1 MMLNNYD
8 FNHTEN
14 NNEMENETNTYQPL
28 TPSGSHN
35 NNKKNPKNSK
45 KLAKKIGAI
54 TLSAVLFGSVAAG
67 SFQAVNYFSPVSKT
81 TNSSSQTSK
90 SNSSSASLLK
100 TTTTSDSSNKGSLD
114 VSDITTSAMPS
125 IVAITNKSVQE
136 VQDYFSQ
143 FGVRGQGQ
151 TQTQETESQGSG
163 IIIGKNDT
171 ELLMVTNNHVVEG
184 ADTLSVCFIDNKV
197 YEANVKGTDAENDLA
212 VIAVPLDSISD
223 DTMSQI
229 AVASIGDSDSL
240 KVGEQVVAIGNA
252 LGYGQ
257 SVTTGIV
264 SAVNRAL
271 SNNSSDTQDSNSSSD
286 DSSSAT
292 YIQTDAAI
300 NPGNSGGALLNM
312 NGEVIGINSAKLAST
327 EVEGMGYAIPIS
339 RVSDIIDNLMNQT
352 TRTKVDSD
360 KQGTIGIKGINV
372 TSDVQEKYNLPEG
385 IYVSEVTSGS
395 AAEKAGITSGS
406 VITKFDGKSVTDIES
421 LQDLLQYYKAGETVE
436 LTLQV
441 PDSDS
446 YKEKTVSISLGSKS
460 DTSSDGN
467 SQTNGNGN
475 SNDRQQGGSYS
486 PASAFSIR

>member
-35 NNKKNPKNSK
+35 NNKKNSKNSK

-67 SFQAVNYFSPVSKT
+67 SFQAVNYFSPFSKT
-81 TNSSSQTSK
+81 TGSSGSTASNNSSST
-90 SNSSSASLLK
+90 SLLK
-100 TTTTSDSSNKGSLD
+100 TTAVSGSSNTGSLD

-143 FGVRGQGQ
+143 FGFGGQGQ
-151 TQTQETESQGSG
+151 PQTQETESQGSG
-163 IIIGKNDT
+163 IIIGKNDS

-184 ADTLSVCFIDNKV
+184 ADTLSVCFIDNQV
-197 YEANVKGTDAENDLA
+197 YEAAIKGTDPENDLA

-223 DTMSQI
+223 DTMSKI

-264 SAVNRAL
+264 SAVNRTL
-271 SNNSSDTQDSNSSSD
+271 SSNSSDTQDSNSSSD

-446 YKEKTVSISLGSKS
+446 YKEKTVSITLGSKS
-460 DTSSDGN
+460 ATSSDSN
-467 SQTNGNGN
+467 SQPERNEN